1 MSIELEYALEH
12 KNDPAVLCCRMEPGE
27 ISHHNLEDPAIFPDL
42 VDTGLLKLD
51 GCLTIGQCLGA
62 TLKETSDS
70 LTPLTAEIVDNI
82 QDPDAADGGEEEAP
96 AAEEADPAA
105 DEEEAPAEEAAPV
118 AAPAM
123 AVPAGTQMTFGG
135 GVVKL
140 YIAEGKDIAIEFPV

>member
-42 VDTGLLKLD
+42 VDTGLLNLD

-70 LTPLTAEIVDNI
+70 LTPLTAAIVDNI
-82 QDPDAADGGEEEAP
+82 QDPAAD
-96 AAEEADPAA
+96 
-105 DEEEAPAEEAAPV
+105 EAPAEEEAAPAEA

-123 AVPAGTQMTFGG
+123 AVPAGTQVKFSG

-140 YIAEGKDIAIEFPV
+140 YIAEGKDISIEFPV

>member
-42 VDTGLLKLD
+42 IDTGLLNID
-51 GCLTIGQCLGA
+51 GCITIGQALGA

-70 LTPLTAEIVDNI
+70 LTPLTPAIVDNI
-82 QDPDAADGGEEEAP
+82 QDPDAGEEEA
-96 AAEEADPAA
+96 A
-105 DEEEAPAEEAAPV
+105 EEAPAEE

-123 AVPAGTQMTFGG
+123 AVPAGTQVKVGG

-140 YIAEGKDIAIEFPV
+140 YIAEGKDISIEFPV

>member
-1 MSIELEYALEH
+1 
-12 KNDPAVLCCRMEPGE
+12 MEPGE

-62 TLKETSDS
+62 TLKEVSDS

-82 QDPDAADGGEEEAP
+82 QDPDAGAEETPEEEA
-96 AAEEADPAA
+96 AEA
-105 DEEEAPAEEAAPV
+105 

-123 AVPAGTQMTFGG
+123 AVPAGTQVTLGG
-135 GVVKL
+135 GVVRL

>member
-62 TLKETSDS
+62 TLKEVSDS

-82 QDPDAADGGEEEAP
+82 QDPAAGEEA
-96 AAEEADPAA
+96 AAEEAP
-105 DEEEAPAEEAAPV
+105 EEAAV
-118 AAPAM
+118 PAV
-123 AVPAGTQMTFGG
+123 AVPAGTQMTFSG

-140 YIAEGKDIAIEFPV
+140 YIAEGKDIHIEFPV

>member
-62 TLKETSDS
+62 TLKEVSDS

-82 QDPDAADGGEEEAP
+82 QDPAAGEEAAAEEAP
-96 AAEEADPAA
+96 AAA
-105 DEEEAPAEEAAPV
+105 

-135 GVVKL
+135 GVVTL

>member
-42 VDTGLLKLD
+42 VDTGLMKLD

-62 TLKETSDS
+62 TLKEVSDS

-82 QDPDAADGGEEEAP
+82 QDPAAGEEEA
-96 AAEEADPAA
+96 A
-105 DEEEAPAEEAAPV
+105 EEAPAE
-118 AAPAM
+118 AAPAL

-135 GVVKL
+135 GVVKH
-140 YIAEGKDIAIEFPV
+140 YIAEGKDNSIEFPV

>member
-42 VDTGLLKLD
+42 IDTGLLNID

-62 TLKETSDS
+62 TLKETCDS
-70 LTPLTAEIVDNI
+70 LTPLTPALVDNI
-82 QDPDAADGGEEEAP
+82 QDPAAGDAAPAEDEAP
-96 AAEEADPAA
+96 AAEA
-105 DEEEAPAEEAAPV
+105 
-118 AAPAM
+118 AAPAV
-123 AVPAGTQMTFGG
+123 AVPAGTQVSFSG

>member
-42 VDTGLLKLD
+42 VDTGLLNLD
-51 GCLTIGQCLGA
+51 GALTIGQCIGA
-62 TLKETSDS
+62 TLKEVKDS
-70 LTPLTAEIVDNI
+70 LTPLTADIVDNI
-82 QDPDAADGGEEEAP
+82 QDPDAAGGEE
-96 AAEEADPAA
+96 AAA
-105 DEEEAPAEEAAPV
+105 EEAPAEAAV
-118 AAPAM
+118 PAV
-123 AVPAGTQMTFGG
+123 AVPAGTQVAFSG

>member
-42 VDTGLLKLD
+42 IDTGLLNID
-51 GCLTIGQCLGA
+51 GCLTIGQCIGA
-62 TLKETSDS
+62 TLKETCDS
-70 LTPLTAEIVDNI
+70 LTPLTPALVDNI
-82 QDPDAADGGEEEAP
+82 QDPAAADEAP
-96 AAEEADPAA
+96 A
-105 DEEEAPAEEAAPV
+105 EEEAPAEA

-123 AVPAGTQMTFGG
+123 AVPAGTQVQFSG

-140 YIAEGKDIAIEFPV
+140 YIAEGKDISIEFPV

>member
-82 QDPDAADGGEEEAP
+82 QDP
-96 AAEEADPAA
+96 AA

-123 AVPAGTQMTFGG
+123 AVPAGTQVTFGG

>member
-12 KNDPAVLCCRMEPGE
+12 KNDPAVLCCRMEPGV
-27 ISHHNLEDPAIFPDL
+27 IGHHNLEDPAIFPDL

-62 TLKETSDS
+62 TLKEVSDS

-82 QDPDAADGGEEEAP
+82 QDPAAGEEEA
-96 AAEEADPAA
+96 A
-105 DEEEAPAEEAAPV
+105 EEAPAL
-118 AAPAM
+118 

>member
-12 KNDPAVLCCRMEPGE
+12 KNDPAVLCCRMEPGV
-27 ISHHNLEDPAIFPDL
+27 IGHHNLEDPAIFPDL

-62 TLKETSDS
+62 TLKEVSDS
-70 LTPLTAEIVDNI
+70 LTPLTADIVDNI
-82 QDPDAADGGEEEAP
+82 QDPDAGEE
-96 AAEEADPAA
+96 AAEEAP
-105 DEEEAPAEEAAPV
+105 EEAAV
-118 AAPAM
+118 PAV

-140 YIAEGKDIAIEFPV
+140 YIAEGKDIHIEFPV

>member
-42 VDTGLLKLD
+42 IDTGLLNID

-62 TLKETSDS
+62 TLKETCDS
-70 LTPLTAEIVDNI
+70 LTPLTPALVDNI
-82 QDPDAADGGEEEAP
+82 QDPAASEEAP
-96 AAEEADPAA
+96 V
-105 DEEEAPAEEAAPV
+105 EEAPAEEA

-123 AVPAGTQMTFGG
+123 AVPAGTQVKFSG

-140 YIAEGKDIAIEFPV
+140 YIAEGKDISIEFPV

>member
-42 VDTGLLKLD
+42 VDTGLLSLD

-62 TLKETSDS
+62 TLKEVKDS
-70 LTPLTAEIVDNI
+70 LTPLTADIVDNI
-82 QDPDAADGGEEEAP
+82 QDPDKADG
-96 AAEEADPAA
+96 D
-105 DEEEAPAEEAAPV
+105 APAEEAAEEV
-118 AAPAM
+118 AAAPAV
-123 AVPAGTQMTFGG
+123 AVPAGTQVTFGG

>member
-82 QDPDAADGGEEEAP
+82 QDP
-96 AAEEADPAA
+96 AA
-105 DEEEAPAEEAAPV
+105 DEEEVASAEEAAPA

>member
-62 TLKETSDS
+62 TLKEVSDS
-70 LTPLTAEIVDNI
+70 LTPLTADIVDNI
-82 QDPDAADGGEEEAP
+82 QDPDAGEEEA
-96 AAEEADPAA
+96 A
-105 DEEEAPAEEAAPV
+105 EEAPAEAAV
-118 AAPAM
+118 PAV

-140 YIAEGKDIAIEFPV
+140 YIAEGKDIHIEFPV

>member
-12 KNDPAVLCCRMEPGE
+12 KYEPAVLCCRMEPGE
-27 ISHHNLEDPAIFPDL
+27 ISHHNREDPAIFPDL

-62 TLKETSDS
+62 TLKEVSDS

-82 QDPDAADGGEEEAP
+82 QDPAAGEEEA
-96 AAEEADPAA
+96 A
-105 DEEEAPAEEAAPV
+105 EEAPAEA
-118 AAPAM
+118 AAPAL

>member
-62 TLKETSDS
+62 TLKEVSDS

-82 QDPDAADGGEEEAP
+82 QDPAAGEEEA
-96 AAEEADPAA
+96 A
-105 DEEEAPAEEAAPV
+105 EEAPAEAAV
-118 AAPAM
+118 PAV

-140 YIAEGKDIAIEFPV
+140 YIAEGKDIHIEFPV

>member
-62 TLKETSDS
+62 TLKEVSDS

-82 QDPDAADGGEEEAP
+82 QDPAADAEA
-96 AAEEADPAA
+96 A
-105 DEEEAPAEEAAPV
+105 EEEAPAE
-118 AAPAM
+118 AAPAV
-123 AVPAGTQMTFGG
+123 AVPAGTQVAFSG

>member
-42 VDTGLLKLD
+42 IDTGLLNID
-51 GCLTIGQCLGA
+51 GCITIGQAIGA

-70 LTPLTAEIVDNI
+70 LTPLTPAIVDNI
-82 QDPDAADGGEEEAP
+82 QDPDAAEGGE
-96 AAEEADPAA
+96 
-105 DEEEAPAEEAAPV
+105 AEEAAAPAEAPAV
-118 AAPAM
+118 AAPAV
-123 AVPAGTQMTFGG
+123 AVPEGTQVKFSG

-140 YIAEGKDIAIEFPV
+140 YIAEGKDISIEFPV

>member
-42 VDTGLLKLD
+42 VDTGLLSLD

-62 TLKETSDS
+62 TLKEVKDS
-70 LTPLTAEIVDNI
+70 LTPLTADIVDNI
-82 QDPDAADGGEEEAP
+82 QDPDKADG
-96 AAEEADPAA
+96 D
-105 DEEEAPAEEAAPV
+105 APAEEAAEEAP
-118 AAPAM
+118 AAPAV
-123 AVPAGTQMTFGG
+123 AVPAGTQVTFGG

>member
-42 VDTGLLKLD
+42 IDTGLLNID
-51 GCLTIGQCLGA
+51 GCITIGQALGA

-70 LTPLTAEIVDNI
+70 LTPLTPAIVDNI
-82 QDPDAADGGEEEAP
+82 QDPDAAG
-96 AAEEADPAA
+96 
-105 DEEEAPAEEAAPV
+105 EEEAPAEEAAEAAAPVV
-118 AAPAM
+118 AA
-123 AVPAGTQMTFGG
+123 PAGTQMTFSG

>member
-62 TLKETSDS
+62 TLKEVSDS

-82 QDPDAADGGEEEAP
+82 QDPAAGEEEA
-96 AAEEADPAA
+96 A
-105 DEEEAPAEEAAPV
+105 EEAPAEV
-118 AAPAM
+118 AAPAL
-123 AVPAGTQMTFGG
+123 AVPAGTQITFGG

>member
-42 VDTGLLKLD
+42 VDTGLLNLD

-70 LTPLTAEIVDNI
+70 LTPLTAAIVDNI
-82 QDPDAADGGEEEAP
+82 QDPAAD
-96 AAEEADPAA
+96 
-105 DEEEAPAEEAAPV
+105 EAPAEEAAEPAEA

-123 AVPAGTQMTFGG
+123 AVPAGTQVTFGG

>member
-42 VDTGLLKLD
+42 VDTGLLSLD

-62 TLKETSDS
+62 TLKEVKDS
-70 LTPLTAEIVDNI
+70 LTPLTADIVDNI
-82 QDPDAADGGEEEAP
+82 QDPDKAGGG
-96 AAEEADPAA
+96 
-105 DEEEAPAEEAAPV
+105 APAEEAAEEV
-118 AAPAM
+118 ASAPAV
-123 AVPAGTQMTFGG
+123 AVPAGTQVSFGG